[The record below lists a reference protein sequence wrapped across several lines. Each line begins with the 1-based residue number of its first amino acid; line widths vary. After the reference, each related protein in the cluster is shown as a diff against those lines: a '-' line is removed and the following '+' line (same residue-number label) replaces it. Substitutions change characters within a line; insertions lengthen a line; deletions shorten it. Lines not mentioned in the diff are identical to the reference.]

1 MPVQLNLKEVFT
13 TDNQAVL
20 ADKLNFNFT
29 KLIELGIGAVGPSGP
44 AGATGGVGPAGPIGP
59 RGVKGSRI
67 FSGADQTT
75 NTTAVVD
82 DIFITT
88 GGKFYTKTTNAW
100 SQIFNINDLLAVS
113 TEFFLNK
120 QLFTISDNDSNF
132 TASTKKKNYG
142 IVRFLKNAGADLADV
157 NPDGINYGSSSST
170 YTNSTLFLNNFDLD
184 VYKNNFVANSSVDA
198 LIGDVSKAITTIYSN
213 FVTTSDESASRYHI
227 QLGSLYKLP
236 NGQHQMSAA
245 ENNLRIK
252 HALINNTTASPS
264 VAYFLSEFNA
274 GGDSSYTNS
283 VNGAT
288 SAFKFRASQMDGSAH
303 NGVTLYTGGSSAI
316 KSFADNDATFD
327 LNGLLI
333 ERATASSKTRLAL
346 GINSSNIS
354 YLITKAAFD
363 ICASGDISIGVF
375 GSTLNDTKKIV
386 AKRFGLNDKT
396 TAVGFGGSPN
406 SSVTVYGTKSTT
418 DSVSDTRY
426 LADQVNIGSMTKNS
440 LPTSGSGLT
449 ELFKPRR
456 PLLTTQGEIIPAN
469 VAIASQLAS
478 YIGFNSYFDDNG
490 NMNFTYR
497 DDNPTGTIGTGSA
510 FITTRDGS
518 LHFLSYSSDPA
529 LVDFVGTLSSTNL
542 NESV

>member
-13 TDNQAVL
+13 TDSQAVL

-29 KLIELGIGAVGPSGP
+29 KLIELGIGDIGPSGP
-44 AGATGGVGPAGPIGP
+44 AGSVGGVGPAGQVGP
-59 RGVKGSRI
+59 RGAKGSRI
-67 FSGADQTT
+67 FNGPDQTA

-88 GGKFYTKTTNAW
+88 GGRFYTKTASTW

-120 QLFTISDNDSNF
+120 QLFTISDNDSTF

-142 IVRFLKNAGADLADV
+142 IVRFLKNAGADLAAV
-157 NPDGINYGSSSST
+157 NPDGINYGGSAST
-170 YTNSTLFLNNFDLD
+170 YNNSTLFLNNFDLD
-184 VYKNNFVANSSVDA
+184 IYKSNFVANSSVDS
-198 LIGDVSKAITTIYSN
+198 LITDVTKAITTIYSN

-227 QLGSLYKLP
+227 QLGSLYRLP
-236 NGQHQMSAA
+236 NGQHQMSFS

-264 VAYFLSEFNA
+264 VSYFLSEFNV

-316 KSFADNDATFD
+316 KSFAENDALFD
-327 LNGLLI
+327 TNGILL
-333 ERATASSKTRLAL
+333 ERATASGKTRLAL
-346 GINSSNIS
+346 GINSSNAAA
-354 YLITKAAFD
+354 LLTKTAFD
-363 ICASGDISIGVF
+363 ILATGDISIGVF
-375 GSTLNDTKKIV
+375 STSTSDTKKII
-386 AKRFGLNDKT
+386 AKRFGSSDKT
-396 TAVGFGGSPN
+396 TALGIGGSPN
-406 SSVTVYGTKSTT
+406 SSLTVYGTKSTA
-418 DSVSDTRY
+418 DNVSDTRY
-426 LADQVNIGSMTKNS
+426 LADQVNLGAMTKNS
-440 LPTSGSGLT
+440 LPLSGSGLT
-449 ELFKPRR
+449 ELFVPRR
-456 PLLTTQGEIIPAN
+456 VLSGTGNNEKA
-469 VAIASQLAS
+469 AQLAS

-497 DDNPTGTIGTGSA
+497 DDNPTGSIGTGSA

-529 LVDFVGTLSSTNL
+529 LVDFVGTLASTNL

>member
-29 KLIELGIGAVGPSGP
+29 KLIELGIGDVGPVGP

-59 RGVKGSRI
+59 RGVKGSMI
-67 FSGADQTT
+67 FSGPDQTA

-82 DIFITT
+82 DIFITS
-88 GGKFYTKTTNAW
+88 GGKFYTKTSTSW
-100 SQIFNINDLLAVS
+100 SQIFDVNNLLAVS

-120 QLFTISDNDSNF
+120 QLFTISDGDTNF

-142 IVRFLKNAGADLADV
+142 IVRFLKNAGADLANI
-157 NPDGINYGSSSST
+157 NPDGINYGSSAST
-170 YTNSTLFLNNFDLD
+170 YNNSTLFLNNFDLD
-184 VYKNNFVANSSVDA
+184 TYKNNFVSNTSVDS
-198 LIGDVSKAITTIYSN
+198 LITDVSKAIATIYSN
-213 FVTTSDESASRYHI
+213 FVTTSDDSASRYHI

-236 NGQHQMSAA
+236 NGQHQMSAS

-264 VAYFLSEFNA
+264 VAYFLSEFNV
-274 GGDSSYTNS
+274 GGDTSYSNS

-303 NGVTLYTGGSSAI
+303 NGVTLYAGGSSAI
-316 KSFADNDATFD
+316 KSFADNDALYD
-327 LNGLLI
+327 LNGLLL
-333 ERATASSKTRLAL
+333 ERATASAKTRLAL
-346 GINSSNIS
+346 GIDASNAAS
-354 YLITKAAFD
+354 LLTKTTFD
-363 ICASGDISIGVF
+363 LLATGNISIGVF
-375 GSTLNDTKKIV
+375 GTVTSDTKKIV
-386 AKRFGLNDKT
+386 ATRFGNSDKT
-396 TAVGFGGSPN
+396 TALGIGGTPN
-406 SSVTVYGTKSTT
+406 SSLTIYGTKSTADT
-418 DSVSDTRY
+418 TSDTRY

-440 LPTSGSGLT
+440 FPLT
-449 ELFKPRR
+449 GTDVFKPRK
-456 PLLTTQGEIIPAN
+456 PLN
-469 VAIASQLAS
+469 SNNNAIAAQLAS

-497 DDNPTGTIGTGSA
+497 DDNPTGSIGTGSA
-510 FITTRDGS
+510 FVTTRDGS

-529 LVDFVGTLSSTNL
+529 LVDFVGTLASTNL

>member
-29 KLIELGIGAVGPSGP
+29 KLIELGIGAVGPAGP

-67 FSGADQTT
+67 FSGADQTA

-88 GGKFYTKTTNAW
+88 GGKFYTKTANAW
-100 SQIFNINDLLAVS
+100 SQIFNVNDLLAVS

-120 QLFTISDNDSNF
+120 QLFTISDNDTNF

-142 IVRFLKNAGADLADV
+142 IVRFLKNAGADLADT

-170 YTNSTLFLNNFDLD
+170 YNNSTLFLNNFDLD

-236 NGQHQMSAA
+236 NGQHQLSAA

-252 HALINNTTASPS
+252 HALINNTTASPA

-283 VNGAT
+283 VNGST

-333 ERATASSKTRLAL
+333 ERATAALKTRLAL
-346 GINSSNIS
+346 GINSSNVS
-354 YLITKAAFD
+354 YLITKTAFD
-363 ICASGDISIGVF
+363 ICATGDISIGVF
-375 GSTLNDTKKIV
+375 GTTLGDTKKIV

-396 TAVGFGGSPN
+396 TAVGFGGTPN
-406 SSVTVYGTKSTT
+406 SSVTIYGTKSTA

-426 LADQVNIGSMTKNS
+426 LADQVNIGAMTKSS
-440 LPTSGSGLT
+440 LPLSGSGLT
-449 ELFKPRR
+449 ELFKPRKV
-456 PLLTTQGEIIPAN
+456 LAGTGNDEKA
-469 VAIASQLAS
+469 AQLAS
-478 YIGFNSYFDDNG
+478 YLGFNSYFDDNG

-518 LHFLSYSSDPA
+518 MHFVAYSNDPA
-529 LVDFVGTLSSTNL
+529 LTDTNSGSNT

>member
-29 KLIELGIGAVGPSGP
+29 KLIELGIGAAGPSGP
-44 AGATGGVGPAGPIGP
+44 VGATGGVGPAGPIGP

-75 NTTAVVD
+75 NTTAVID
-82 DIFITT
+82 DIFITN

-120 QLFTISDNDSNF
+120 QLFTISDNDSTF
-132 TASTKKKNYG
+132 TSSTKKKNYG

-170 YTNSTLFLNNFDLD
+170 YNNSTLFLNNFDLD

-198 LIGDVSKAITTIYSN
+198 LIGDVTKAITTIYSN

-252 HALINNTTASPS
+252 HALINNTTASPA

-316 KSFADNDATFD
+316 KSFADNDALFET
-327 LNGLLI
+327 NGLLI
-333 ERATASSKTRLAL
+333 ERATASLKTRLSL
-346 GINSSNIS
+346 GINSSNGAA
-354 YLITKAAFD
+354 LLTKTSLD
-363 ICASGDISIGVF
+363 ILATGDISIGVF
-375 GSTLNDTKKIV
+375 GTATTDTKKVV

-396 TAVGFGGSPN
+396 TAVGFGGTPN
-406 SSVTVYGTKSTT
+406 SSVTVYGTKSTA

-426 LADQVNIGSMTKNS
+426 LADQVNIGTMTKSS
-440 LPTSGSGLT
+440 LPLSGSGLT

-456 PLLTTQGEIIPAN
+456 VLAGTGNDAK
-469 VAIASQLAS
+469 AAQLAS
-478 YIGFNSYFDDNG
+478 YLGFNSYFDDNG

-518 LHFLSYSSDPA
+518 MHFVAYSNDPA
-529 LVDFVGTLSSTNL
+529 LTDTNSGSNT